1 MVLFMEPIKYFIE
14 CLLPI
19 TACDIKCHYCYVVQR
34 DNRKMKMASLKHS
47 PEFMAQAL
55 SRKRLGGVAYIS
67 ICGAGE
73 TMMQKELP
81 QLVYCLL
88 KDGHYVNITTNGTV
102 TKAFRKIAEI
112 TPPELLHRLMFS
124 FSYHYIELKRLGWIG
139 RFYENV
145 KYVKS
150 LGCSFVVQLNL
161 CDEYEPYFDE
171 IKKTCLDNVGALPQL
186 AATRREVNLKN
197 HVEFFTE
204 RTPQQYLEKGEEFD
218 SPLFRFTMK
227 NFMTKRNEFCY
238 AGKWAFNF
246 NFETGILSPCYT
258 QNVKQN
264 LYKNLE
270 EPIRFTCVG
279 KHCNSPF
286 CMNSSHFMAMGV
298 IPSVECPTYEQLRNR
313 TCVDGGEWY
322 NATMKEVLSHKLYE
336 FHSLEYNKYDVW
348 KQHMED
354 VFLGTA
360 MAMIPPSLKE
370 KIKRKI
376 RK

>member
-1 MVLFMEPIKYFIE
+1 M
-14 CLLPI
+14 
-19 TACDIKCHYCYVVQR
+19 
-34 DNRKMKMASLKHS
+34 
-47 PEFMAQAL
+47 
-55 SRKRLGGVAYIS
+55 
-67 ICGAGE
+67 
-73 TMMQKELP
+73 
-81 QLVYCLL
+81 
-88 KDGHYVNITTNGTV
+88 
-102 TKAFRKIAEI
+102 
-112 TPPELLHRLMFS
+112 
-124 FSYHYIELKRLGWIG
+124 GWIG
-139 RFYENV
+139 RFFENV

-171 IKKTCLDNVGALPQL
+171 IKKTCLDNVDALPQL

-204 RTPQQYLEKGEEFD
+204 HTPQQYLEKGEEFD

-313 TCVDGGEWY
+313 TCADGGEWY
-322 NATMKEVLSHKLYE
+322 NATMKEALSHKLYE

-354 VFLGTA
+354 VVLGTA